1 VHAPEPEP
9 PADPTPPG
17 TGAPV
22 PQHPINERVG
32 ALVEVLLCSGLPTQ
46 LVIGQLLAIAGF
58 PPFTADGT
66 PQAGPLFALALIDS
80 AVMVALIAALLRA
93 QGERLGALLV
103 GRRPIGREVLLG
115 ILIVPLLFIGVGA
128 IVLLIRRVLPSLH
141 NVPANPFERFMR
153 TPREAGMFA
162 VIAIIAGGLREEV
175 QRAFLLQRF
184 SRYLGGPIVGLI
196 VVSVGF
202 GAGHYLQGWDA
213 AIATGLLGLTWGIL
227 FLRRGSAVLPIVSHA
242 GYNAAQVVQALA
254 VRSLVP

>member
-1 VHAPEPEP
+1 
-9 PADPTPPG
+9 
-17 TGAPV
+17 
-22 PQHPINERVG
+22 
-32 ALVEVLLCSGLPTQ
+32 
-46 LVIGQLLAIAGF
+46 
-58 PPFTADGT
+58 
-66 PQAGPLFALALIDS
+66 
-80 AVMVALIAALLRA
+80 
-93 QGERLGALLV
+93 
-103 GRRPIGREVLLG
+103 
-115 ILIVPLLFIGVGA
+115 
-128 IVLLIRRVLPSLH
+128 
-141 NVPANPFERFMR
+141 
-153 TPREAGMFA
+153 MFA